1 MKPYNE
7 SQTFTDKTQGFS
19 SNIQKLAQIGVQ
31 VLTLQ
36 PEEEPGFRTAVQ
48 AENFFARANV
58 ASIVTLT
65 EQFPRSTGS
74 PIAIQVALAIRHHR
88 VPLPQC
94 SLFQQYKQIQRL
106 YLTLLIYNL
115 RLAGHT
121 CQGGRV
127 GARLER
133 TSLTSQ

>member
-7 SQTFTDKTQGFS
+7 SQTFTDKTQEFS

-36 PEEEPGFRTAVQ
+36 PEETGFRTADQ

-58 ASIVTLT
+58 ASIVTRT
-65 EQFPRSTGS
+65 EQFPRSMGS
-74 PIAIQVALAIRHHR
+74 PIAIRITLVIRHCG

-94 SLFQQYKQIQRL
+94 SLFQQYKQIKGF
-106 YLTLLIYNL
+106 IFANL
-115 RLAGHT
+115 
-121 CQGGRV
+121 
-127 GARLER
+127 
-133 TSLTSQ
+133 